1 MICHENQFSFTTIIT
16 QEYSESKKKKVNYRG
31 TVGKGYSKM
40 IRYTTTRRIFSLL
53 NRLLLIAKFNMGPK
67 EMERNFI
74 SIYYPLNKEK
84 RNRREQ
90 FYSVKMINIG
100 HESSLIFKFSE

>member
-16 QEYSESKKKKVNYRG
+16 QEYSESKKKVNYRG

-40 IRYTTTRRIFSLL
+40 FGYTTTRRIFSLL

-90 FYSVKMINIG
+90 FYSIKMINIG
-100 HESSLIFKFSE
+100 HESSLIFKFSD

>member
-1 MICHENQFSFTTIIT
+1 
-16 QEYSESKKKKVNYRG
+16 
-31 TVGKGYSKM
+31 M

-53 NRLLLIAKFNMGPK
+53 NRLLLIAKFNLGPK

-74 SIYYPLNKEK
+74 LICYPLNKEK

-90 FYSVKMINIG
+90 FYSIKMINIG
-100 HESSLIFKFSE
+100 HESSLFFKFSEKDKTSTGVFLSAFLSKVLKFLV